1 MLQHETIL
9 RRIDAVGVCVPA
21 TMWDFSMDFRAS
33 EVIYS
38 RDFTFWSSFLLRKRA
53 LTTIPRPISVEALE
67 GRDCP
72 ATATLFN
79 GVLTVVGTNGG
90 NDAVRALQVG
100 NQIAAGGQW
109 FPVADVNLVVI
120 SAQAGDKLVR
130 SRTVVDSIIY
140 GGPGNDTI
148 LAGPGNDTIYAG
160 KGDDVIYGRG
170 ANNLIYQGFGN
181 DTITSLPGVNTNIQ
195 NEPNVT
201 QGNSQIEM
209 QIIQLINDF
218 RIQNGVAPLNVNGQ
232 LNAAAA
238 LHSQDMA
245 AISGAYGAWTGMQ
258 HELFGTLHPEVMDRL
273 TAVGYDNWTNSYAW
287 GENIAFGYPDA
298 ASVVNAW
305 INSPEHRAN
314 ILDPTFTDTGVS
326 VAVDSSGRLFF
337 TQEFGNLN

>member
-1 MLQHETIL
+1 
-9 RRIDAVGVCVPA
+9 
-21 TMWDFSMDFRAS
+21 
-33 EVIYS
+33 
-38 RDFTFWSSFLLRKRA
+38 
-53 LTTIPRPISVEALE
+53 LTTARRPLSVEALE

-109 FPVADVNLVVI
+109 FPLSSVNLVVI

-130 SRTVVDSIIY
+130 SRTTVDSVIY

-181 DTITSLPGVNTNIQ
+181 DTINSLPGVNTNIQ
-195 NEPNVT
+195 NEPALT

-209 QIIQLINDF
+209 QVIQLINNY
-218 RIQNGVAPLNVNGQ
+218 RIENGLAPLSVNGQ
-232 LNAAAA
+232 LNAASAI
-238 LHSQDMA
+238 HSADMA
-245 AISGAYGAWTGMQ
+245 GISGAYGPWTGMQ
-258 HELFGTLHPEVMDRL
+258 HELFGTFHPEVTDRL

-287 GENIAFGYPDA
+287 GENIAFGYSSAQD
-298 ASVVNAW
+298 VVNAW
-305 INSPEHRAN
+305 ISSPAHRAN
-314 ILDPTFTDTGVS
+314 ILDPTFTDTGIN